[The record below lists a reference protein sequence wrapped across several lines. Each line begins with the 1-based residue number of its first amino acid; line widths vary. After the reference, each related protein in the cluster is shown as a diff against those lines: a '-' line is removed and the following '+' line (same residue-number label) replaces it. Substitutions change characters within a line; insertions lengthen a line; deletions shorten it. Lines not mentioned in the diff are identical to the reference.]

1 MLFGIHFNTDF
12 RYYYLLLILTVLS
25 VLFISLVLKSRVG
38 RAFVAIRESLTAA
51 EAMGINHRVYIVLSF
66 MLSASYAGLAGSLYV
81 HLVNYVSPDS
91 FGLSEL
97 LMELAMLVVG
107 GIGTLAGPIIGSAM
121 LGFGYEYLRSMA

>member
-1 MLFGIHFNTDF
+1 
-12 RYYYLLLILTVLS
+12 
-25 VLFISLVLKSRVG
+25 
-38 RAFVAIRESLTAA
+38 
-51 EAMGINHRVYIVLSF
+51 

-107 GIGTLAGPIIGSAM
+107 GIGTLAGPIIGSAI
-121 LGFGYEYLRSMA
+121 LGFGYEYLRSMQSFQMVVYGLMILAFVIFMPRGLVTIKDKIYTFFKKISGRSCEVND